1 MEARLSS
8 KKLETAVQAVKLA
21 LTKKAISHIDLQ
33 SLVGFLSF
41 VSKVV
46 MPGRAFMRWLYDALR
61 ENINFHLITAD
72 MRQDLISTYL
82 ERHQVIGQAP
92 P

>member
-46 MPGRAFMRWLYDALR
+46 MPGRAFMR
-61 ENINFHLITAD
+61 
-72 MRQDLISTYL
+72 
-82 ERHQVIGQAP
+82 
-92 P
+92 